1 MNKTHH
7 SKKAID
13 RLALLSVLGDM
24 YAVISVNPSYLSPYK
39 MVEDNPALK
48 GRRTLITQA
57 ILQMGIIVRVERGVE
72 GMSGVRYTYQWGR
85 KIGQPSLQMVDDIC
99 KVVTL
104 LTSDMVEK
112 RRESRRNP
120 QPRMPRVRPPRTG
133 VTSCVKCCLRDV
145 ANCREKLLV
154 LGYNCTKVL
163 VDTIDHEVIMGLKG
177 SH

>member
-1 MNKTHH
+1 MNKIHH
-7 SKKAID
+7 SKKSID

-39 MVEDNPALK
+39 MVEDNPSLK

-57 ILQMGIIVRVERGVE
+57 ILRLGIIVRVERGVE
-72 GMSGVRYTYQWGR
+72 GMSGVRYTYQGGR
-85 KIGQPSLQMVDDIC
+85 KAGPPSLQMVDDIC
-99 KVVTL
+99 KVVTV
-104 LTSDMVEK
+104 LTSEMVE
-112 RRESRRNP
+112 RRRKSRRNP

-133 VTSCVKCCLRDV
+133 VTSCVKCYLRDV
-145 ANCREKLLV
+145 VNCREKLLAV
-154 LGYNCTKVL
+154 GYNCKRVL